1 MKISESWLREW
12 VNPAVTTEELA
23 AMLTMAGLEVDS
35 LSPVAG
41 SFTHVI
47 VAEVRQT
54 KPHPDA
60 SRLTVCEVD
69 AGNAQLLQ
77 VVCGAKN
84 VRAGLKV
91 ALAQIGASLPN
102 GMEIKE
108 TQLRGELSQG
118 MLCSAEELGLIDT
131 SEGIIE
137 LAEDAPL
144 GMDVREYLG
153 LNDQVLDIDLTP
165 NRADCLSVQGIAR
178 EVAAITGQP
187 LTPVSFAMPAPSV
200 DDICT
205 IQVESKAQSAC
216 THYYGQI
223 IRGINSN
230 AKTPLWMSE
239 RLRRSGIR
247 AIHPVV
253 DVTNYVML
261 ELGQPMHAFNL
272 PTLEGGITVRFARE
286 DETLQLLDGS
296 TAAFSKANKSK
307 PVLVIADEK
316 QVLAIAG
323 VMGGEASAVDESSTD
338 ILLESAYFTPSII
351 AGVARSFGLTT
362 ESSQRFERGIDP
374 LMQRVALSR
383 ATELLLSIVGGNAG
397 PINEYVDSKGTPKP
411 VEIAFKPGR
420 LKQLIGID
428 LSPTEMKNSLCALG
442 MDVLETDKIWKVTVP
457 SYRFDI
463 ALDVDLIEEIVR
475 LYGYDNIACEKMVV
489 PVTSGSM
496 NPLELLQAKLTQ
508 FFMTRGYH
516 ETITYSFVDPKLQA
530 LFYPDS
536 VTMDLLNPISSELS
550 SMRVSLW
557 PGLLASMIHN
567 SHRQQT
573 SIKLFESGVVFVSDA
588 GHLEERH
595 CFAGLLMGEVG
606 ATNWLLE
613 KRSFDFYDLKGDLE
627 ALFAGL
633 HLPSIEFCS
642 KSSQCALH
650 PGKSAKMLLNG
661 EVVGWCGVLHPL
673 IAEELDVSDEVIVF
687 ELQLDKLRAP
697 EAPRYS
703 PISKFP
709 SIRRDL
715 SLLVDEQVQMADIER
730 VVREAVSESSRSN
743 TIGLKSLDVFDVYV
757 GEGVPA
763 NKKSLAVSLVLQDFQ
778 RTLVDG
784 EINQIISA
792 IIKTLG
798 ENLAIT
804 LRE

>member
-1 MKISESWLREW
+1 
-12 VNPAVTTEELA
+12 
-23 AMLTMAGLEVDS
+23 
-35 LSPVAG
+35 
-41 SFTHVI
+41 
-47 VAEVRQT
+47 
-54 KPHPDA
+54 
-60 SRLTVCEVD
+60 
-69 AGNAQLLQ
+69 
-77 VVCGAKN
+77 
-84 VRAGLKV
+84 
-91 ALAQIGASLPN
+91 
-102 GMEIKE
+102 
-108 TQLRGELSQG
+108 
-118 MLCSAEELGLIDT
+118 
-131 SEGIIE
+131 
-137 LAEDAPL
+137 
-144 GMDVREYLG
+144 
-153 LNDQVLDIDLTP
+153 
-165 NRADCLSVQGIAR
+165 
-178 EVAAITGQP
+178 
-187 LTPVSFAMPAPSV
+187 
-200 DDICT
+200 
-205 IQVESKAQSAC
+205 
-216 THYYGQI
+216 
-223 IRGINSN
+223 
-230 AKTPLWMSE
+230 
-239 RLRRSGIR
+239 
-247 AIHPVV
+247 
-253 DVTNYVML
+253 
-261 ELGQPMHAFNL
+261 
-272 PTLEGGITVRFARE
+272 
-286 DETLQLLDGS
+286 
-296 TAAFSKANKSK
+296 
-307 PVLVIADEK
+307 
-316 QVLAIAG
+316 
-323 VMGGEASAVDESSTD
+323 
-338 ILLESAYFTPSII
+338 
-351 AGVARSFGLTT
+351 
-362 ESSQRFERGIDP
+362 
-374 LMQRVALSR
+374 
-383 ATELLLSIVGGNAG
+383 
-397 PINEYVDSKGTPKP
+397 
-411 VEIAFKPGR
+411 
-420 LKQLIGID
+420 
-428 LSPTEMKNSLCALG
+428 
-442 MDVLETDKIWKVTVP
+442 
-457 SYRFDI
+457 
-463 ALDVDLIEEIVR
+463 
-475 LYGYDNIACEKMVV
+475 
-489 PVTSGSM
+489 
-496 NPLELLQAKLTQ
+496 
-508 FFMTRGYH
+508 MTRGYH

-757 GEGVPA
+757 GDGVPA

>member
-411 VEIAFKPGR
+411 VEIAFNPGR